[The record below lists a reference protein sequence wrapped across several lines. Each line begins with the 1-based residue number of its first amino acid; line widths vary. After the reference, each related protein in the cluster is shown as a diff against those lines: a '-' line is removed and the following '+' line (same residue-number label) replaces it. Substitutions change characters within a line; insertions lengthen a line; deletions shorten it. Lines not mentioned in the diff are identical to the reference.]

1 MSWDIA
7 GKTVIV
13 TGASSGI
20 GAAAAE
26 ELASRGARVVA
37 VGRDPERLARATER
51 IRAAAGAGG
60 VDAATTDFSSL
71 AEVRRLAA
79 ELLDRCERIDVLVNN
94 AGLISGRRA
103 LTEDGHETTFAV
115 NHLAPFLL
123 TNLLLD
129 RLKASAPARV
139 VTTSSDAHGSGR
151 IDFDDLDGERRWSSW
166 RAYCNSKLANILFTR
181 ALARRV
187 PDHDLAVNCLHP
199 GVVRTRLG
207 YGASGLLSAG
217 WALGRPFF
225 TSPRRGASTIV
236 DLASTAG
243 AGDMSGLYFADS
255 RPAPM
260 SPAAADD
267 AVGERL
273 WEVSEM
279 LTGLS

>member
-1 MSWDIA
+1 MSWDVA

-20 GAAAAE
+20 GTEAALQ
-26 ELASRGARVVA
+26 LASRGARVVA

-51 IRAAAGAGG
+51 IRDAAGGAP
-60 VDAATTDFSSL
+60 VDSVTADFASL

-79 ELLDRCERIDVLVNN
+79 ELLGRCERIDVLVNN
-94 AGLISGRRA
+94 AGLISGRRT
-103 LTEDGHETTFAV
+103 LTEDGHESTFAV

-123 TNLLLD
+123 TNLLLV
-129 RLKASAPARV
+129 RLKASVPARV
-139 VTTSSDAHGSGR
+139 VITSSEAHGSGR
-151 IDFDDLDGERRWSSW
+151 IDFDDLNGERRWSSW

-181 ALARRV
+181 ALARRL

-207 YGASGLLSAG
+207 YGGSGLLSAG

-236 DLASTAG
+236 DLASAPG
-243 AGDMSGLYFADS
+243 AGDFSGLYFANS
-255 RPAPM
+255 QPAPM
-260 SPAAADD
+260 SPVAADD
-267 AVGERL
+267 EVGERL
-273 WEVSEM
+273 WEVSEV
-279 LTGLS
+279 LTGLA